1 MNIVLLY
8 GGRSG
13 EHEISLISAA
23 AVARNLNRA
32 HAVTLI
38 SVAKD
43 GKWYLEDDTVL
54 EQLRAKAEAVLAVHP
69 DSTRQVSVIPGGG
82 KAGAFACGGRAIP
95 CDVVF

>member
-23 AVARNLNRA
+23 AVARGLNKA
-32 HAVTLI
+32 HHVQLV

-43 GKWYLEDDTVL
+43 GSWYLEDDAVVI
-54 EQLRAKAEAVLAVHP
+54 AK
-69 DSTRQVSVIPGGG
+69 
-82 KAGAFACGGRAIP
+82 
-95 CDVVF
+95 VVKILTEWTFL